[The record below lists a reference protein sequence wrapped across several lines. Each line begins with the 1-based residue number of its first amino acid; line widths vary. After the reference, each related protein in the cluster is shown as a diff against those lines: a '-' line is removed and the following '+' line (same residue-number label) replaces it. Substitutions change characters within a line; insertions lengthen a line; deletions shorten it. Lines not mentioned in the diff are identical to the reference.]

1 MRTEDDLRA
10 ALLTLERHAPA
21 AERVLP
27 GRRQERRRPERRRWL
42 TRGLLAGSGAI
53 AVGVVAAILVTLVAP
68 RTPVVH
74 SRLAVGQAMD
84 TSLRTA
90 ILGAVSS
97 AAGDVMYAKLSDDD
111 GPGQSGLAQE
121 SWWYPWLAKPGQQV
135 RQRILTMGQPG
146 GTSWDDEAQTYTLP
160 RTGVPSYAL
169 TTDVD
174 YGSRTWS
181 VGNESTTLMNPENL
195 YDIRDY
201 ITKYGWVVAGY
212 PELNGQ
218 RALELKVIRS
228 LGGTGT
234 GTFVLWVSARTY
246 LPMRAQATVGNLSML
261 VVTTYQFLPPTRAN
275 LAQLQPTVP
284 AGFRRVPVPSCHCTN
299 IPQG

>member
-27 GRRQERRRPERRRWL
+27 GRRRERR
-42 TRGLLAGSGAI
+42 TQVLLAVSGAI
-53 AVGVVAAILVTLVAP
+53 AVAAILVTLLAPGAPVAERP
-68 RTPVVH
+68 A
-74 SRLAVGQAMD
+74 SRLAIGSAMD

-90 ILGAVSS
+90 ILDAVSS
-97 AAGDVMYAKLSDDD
+97 AAGDIMYAKLSDDD
-111 GPGQSGLAQE
+111 GPGQSGVAQE
-121 SWWYPWLAKPGQQV
+121 SWWYPWLAKPGQRV
-135 RQRILTMGQPG
+135 RQRILFMGQPG
-146 GTSWDDEAQTYTLP
+146 GTPSDDQAQAYTLP

-181 VGNESTTLMNPENL
+181 VGNESTTLLNPEHL

-218 RALELKVIRS
+218 RALELKVTRS

-246 LPMRAQATVGNLSML
+246 LPMRAQATIGNLSML
-261 VVTTYQFLPPTRAN
+261 VVTTYQFLSPTRAN
-275 LAQLQPTVP
+275 LAQLQPPVP

-299 IPQG
+299 IPPG